1 MDTYNQ
7 PEVIPIS
14 PDPFSSN
21 FKSPLSNMSESN
33 EAEQEEN
40 MLLLPIQRSDI
51 LGKDEDLE
59 AIEEFYLREIEE
71 TVHADMIQKVKKKEQ
86 EIRE

>member
-1 MDTYNQ
+1 
-7 PEVIPIS
+7 
-14 PDPFSSN
+14 
-21 FKSPLSNMSESN
+21 
-33 EAEQEEN
+33 

-86 EIRE
+86 EIKEKIKTTQVNDKDRL